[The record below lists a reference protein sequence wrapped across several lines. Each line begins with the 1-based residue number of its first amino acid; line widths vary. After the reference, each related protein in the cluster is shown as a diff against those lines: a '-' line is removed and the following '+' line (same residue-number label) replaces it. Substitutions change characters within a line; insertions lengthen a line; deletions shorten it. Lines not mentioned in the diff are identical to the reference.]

1 MLRASSV
8 VLTPRAYSRTRCG
21 VAALEDGAARG
32 FLSARPLGPSLNC
45 VDVEITS
52 TARSTTVLH
61 LCWLFANIRRR
72 RILPSRLDESGRAP
86 LGRRCY
92 GAAWRVRPAVP
103 SLATH
108 PHVKKH
114 ITLLGVY
121 WVGGFCWPAFPPQ
134 VPLASDV
141 ARGFFGRF

>member
-1 MLRASSV
+1 M
-8 VLTPRAYSRTRCG
+8 
-21 VAALEDGAARG
+21 
-32 FLSARPLGPSLNC
+32 
-45 VDVEITS
+45 
-52 TARSTTVLH
+52 
-61 LCWLFANIRRR
+61 
-72 RILPSRLDESGRAP
+72 PSRLDESGRAP

-121 WVGGFCWPAFPPQ
+121 WVGGFCRPAFPPQ

-141 ARGFFGRF
+141 GCACQRIFLADFDSLAGFADTEATRLG